1 MSTFSQK
8 CMQEI
13 EQILFERIQLKTVAR
28 RMGYSPSHFHRKF
41 IAEFK
46 LSLVEYVRKRR
57 LAYASSLLIH
67 TKVRIIEIALSVGFE
82 SQESFTRAF
91 QKGYG
96 LPPGRYRSLLKE
108 LKEGDQTMDV
118 TPIKGWM
125 LAGDKPQHYEVGL
138 DTKVVHQGKQSA
150 YIKGIMEKPIGG
162 FVTLMQ
168 QFKADKYVGKRM
180 KLSGFVKTNGI
191 QEYCGLWMRVDNK
204 QQDVLQF
211 DNMYNRKIVGDTDWN
226 IYSIVLD
233 IPEESDLIAFGLNVS
248 GPGQV
253 WLDSLI
259 FQEVKK
265 TVPTTNVDWQFE
277 MDDAPQNLTFDD

>member
-1 MSTFSQK
+1 
-8 CMQEI
+8 MQEI
-13 EQILFERIQLKTVAR
+13 EQILFEPTQLKTIAVR
-28 RMGYSPSHFHRKF
+28 TGYSPSHFHRKF
-41 IAEFK
+41 MAEFK
-46 LSLVEYVRKRR
+46 MSFVEYVRKRR

-67 TKVRIIEIALSVGFE
+67 TRKRIIEVALSVGFE

-91 QKGYG
+91 QKRYG
-96 LPPGRYRSLLKE
+96 LPPGRYRTLLKG
-108 LKEGDQTMDV
+108 LKEGDQTMEG
-118 TPIKGWM
+118 TSIKGWM
-125 LAGDKPQHYEVGL
+125 LAGDEPQHYEVGL
-138 DTKVVHQGKQSA
+138 DTQVVHQGKQSA
-150 YIKGIMEKPIGG
+150 YIKGVTAKPNGG

-204 QQDVLQF
+204 QHDVLQF
-211 DNMYNRKIVGDTDWN
+211 DNMFDRKIIGDTDWN

-259 FQEVKK
+259 FHEVKK
-265 TVPTTNVDWQFE
+265 TVPTTNVDWQSE
-277 MDDAPQNLTFDD
+277 LDDEPQNLTFDN